1 MLFVIF
7 INTKNINIVAQ
18 DEVDTSSY
26 ENMKEVIE
34 EVNTLDEEAI
44 DEYRQYV
51 SVVDGKYQFN
61 YNGEE
66 NEDVLFIQENINSI
80 NELVLDGEA
89 YILEDE
95 VILEG
100 EEELAVQ
107 FGISNVKWKWYGVN
121 FKMDRSMMIT
131 VAIASLVVRFCGS
144 GIVKRIVQG
153 KCTEVESLIKTKINN
168 PTIVD
173 TTCLRAFNKNAT
185 LLDERTGKLTSYA
198 QGLITAGIATYL
210 GVQTALACGTAGVSV
225 ALSKLF
231 NYVLGLFMP
240 SIIDAARMFF
250 GGVARIYTVC
260 DAKIRWLKG
269 FGGYYS
275 YY

>member
-34 EVNTLDEEAI
+34 EVNILDEEAI

-121 FKMDRSMMIT
+121 FKMDRSMMVT
-131 VAIASLVVRFCGS
+131 VAIASFLIKIDGNS
-144 GIVKRIVQG
+144 VKNLITKG
-153 KCTEVESLIKTKINN
+153 KCNDENKLDKAK
-168 PTIVD
+168 
-173 TTCLRAFNKNAT
+173 AF
-185 LLDERTGKLTSYA
+185 
-198 QGLITAGIATYL
+198 
-210 GVQTALACGTAGVSV
+210 
-225 ALSKLF
+225 
-231 NYVLGLFMP
+231 
-240 SIIDAARMFF
+240 
-250 GGVARIYTVC
+250 
-260 DAKIRWLKG
+260 
-269 FGGYYS
+269 
-275 YY
+275 